1 MMLNRRPFRIDT
13 AKTKK
18 TSPKAR
24 LFNHGAESGTRT
36 RTDYSTRPSNVRGY
50 QLRHLSKSLKNHY
63 FFFSSGL
70 AAFALAGAEGG
81 AATGA
86 AAVFEFASSTA
97 VFELASEAFVFA
109 FAGTSAGASAAVVER
124 TEISPVRAGIEIN
137 RAESIKPTAAAI
149 VIFDSTVCVPR
160 GLKAEL
166 EILLVKSAPAS
177 VLPGCKSTDAISA
190 NAEIKNIAYKK

>member
-1 MMLNRRPFRIDT
+1 MDT
-13 AKTKK
+13 FFLG
-18 TSPKAR
+18 SS
-24 LFNHGAESGTRT
+24 FFGA
-36 RTDYSTRPSNVRGY
+36 
-50 QLRHLSKSLKNHY
+50 
-63 FFFSSGL
+63 
-70 AAFALAGAEGG
+70 AAFVFTGAAGG

-86 AAVFEFASSTA
+86 VAVFEFASGAA
-97 VFELASEAFVFA
+97 VFELASAVFVFA
-109 FAGTSAGASAAVVER
+109 LASAGAVTGASAAVVDR
-124 TEISPVRAGIEIN
+124 TEISPVRAGIEIS

-190 NAEIKNIAYKK
+190 KAEIKNIAYKK